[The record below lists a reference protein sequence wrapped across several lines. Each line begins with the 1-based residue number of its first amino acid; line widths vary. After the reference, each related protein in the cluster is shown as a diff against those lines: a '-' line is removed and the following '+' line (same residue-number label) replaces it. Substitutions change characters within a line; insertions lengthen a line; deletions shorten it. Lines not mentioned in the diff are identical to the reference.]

1 MVDQTRRESQII
13 TRVSNPQANNT
24 YGSSDEALL
33 IFRIAAAA
41 ILFISAMPLFAADRW
56 YLLVPARSEY
66 DERSPLS
73 QGYRILDK
81 KPLVEWA
88 LQGAYDTA
96 SECEGV
102 RNKTLKLQQGILAR
116 SSEAFLNDT
125 AGNSD
130 PEFLK
135 AQRALMEAQYA
146 NVSAFTASRCVGND
160 DPRLRP

>member
-1 MVDQTRRESQII
+1 M
-13 TRVSNPQANNT
+13 
-24 YGSSDEALL
+24 LC
-33 IFRIAAAA
+33 
-41 ILFISAMPLFAADRW
+41 ISAMPLFAADRW
-56 YLLVPARSEY
+56 FLLVPARSEY

-73 QGYRILDK
+73 QGFRILDK
-81 KPLVEWA
+81 KPLIEWP

-96 SECEGV
+96 MECEGV
-102 RNKTLKLQQGILAR
+102 RNKTLKLQRDILSR
-116 SSEAFLNDT
+116 SSEAFLSDT

-146 NVSAFTASRCVGND
+146 NVSAFAASRCVGND

>member
-1 MVDQTRRESQII
+1 MRLRCFLKFAA
-13 TRVSNPQANNT
+13 VSPLLLV
-24 YGSSDEALL
+24 AL
-33 IFRIAAAA
+33 
-41 ILFISAMPLFAADRW
+41 PLFAADRW
-56 YLLVPARSEY
+56 FLLVPARSEY

-73 QGYRILDK
+73 QGFRILDK
-81 KPLVEWA
+81 KPLFEWP

-102 RNKTLKLQQGILAR
+102 RKKTLKLQHDILSR
-116 SSEAFLNDT
+116 SSEAFLSDT

-130 PEFLK
+130 PELLK